1 MSLRRERAGDLS
13 RLERLRIG
21 IIRESAQQALDKAEG
36 EFNELLS
43 QFLVRLGLPGGTVP
57 KLVLLEPFGSVPDLA
72 VLQAGFDTHAMLA
85 AARNRTEAA
94 RAGVSLARTG
104 RWQDPVLHLFRE
116 QDFLDGRRQIFFGVG
131 LTMPLPLWDRK
142 GGQIREMG
150 ASVIQEE
157 SRFQAL
163 RQKLEGRLRQSHL
176 HLTHLVQQGTHFRTH
191 VFEPAREL
199 FDLTRK
205 AYAAGEADI
214 LSLVD
219 GHDTYFQAQTR
230 YLELLQEAALEAAE
244 LRLAAGRSLVEV
256 APSTAKGIQP

>member
-1 MSLRRERAGDLS
+1 
-13 RLERLRIG
+13 
-21 IIRESAQQALDKAEG
+21 
-36 EFNELLS
+36 
-43 QFLVRLGLPGGTVP
+43 
-57 KLVLLEPFGSVPDLA
+57 
-72 VLQAGFDTHAMLA
+72 
-85 AARNRTEAA
+85 
-94 RAGVSLARTG
+94 
-104 RWQDPVLHLFRE
+104 
-116 QDFLDGRRQIFFGVG
+116 
-131 LTMPLPLWDRK
+131 MPLPLWDRK